1 MLKAK
6 NVDILH
12 GNLLKMII
20 IYSIPIILVGLIQ
33 NLFNAVDIMVLSFVS
48 SDEAVA
54 SVGATSTIIS
64 LLVNSFFG
72 LSSGVKIV
80 LARLIGEG
88 QEIKVKK
95 TVSTAMISSL
105 CLGIIVGIVGFI
117 LAPSFLRITKCPPEC
132 MEGALLYM
140 RIYVAAAPAIMVYN
154 FGSSVI
160 NTSGDSQSPL
170 YYMII
175 SGVLNIALNF
185 LLCMILTQKVAAVAI
200 ATAVSQ
206 LVGAILVVRRLCK
219 MEGICRL
226 DPKKISWSKTA
237 FGKIFANGA
246 PLAIS
251 NALYPLSNLQIQTAI
266 NSFGAAS
273 IAGNS
278 ASSTISALI
287 STVSSTPWATATS
300 VFVGQNIGAKND
312 ERVKKSIIYLLII
325 TAICSISLGCL
336 GSLFSKQL
344 LSFFVSGEEA
354 IRYGG
359 IRMMY
364 TVLPRIIIDISAIF
378 GHVIQVFGY
387 PALSSANSIVCV
399 LGFRVV
405 WMQFIYS
412 KTPTFHVLMQC
423 WPVSWSLIL
432 VVNVVFFFYLYFSKY
447 KKGKL
452 KKMM

>member
-12 GNLLKMII
+12 GKLLKMIL

-33 NLFNAVDIMVLSFVS
+33 NLFNAVDIMVLSLVS

-88 QEIKVKK
+88 QEKNVKK
-95 TVSTAMISSL
+95 TVSTAMLSSL
-105 CLGIIVGIVGFI
+105 CLGVIVGVVGFI

-132 MEGALLYM
+132 IDGALLYM

-154 FGSSVI
+154 FGSAVI

-170 YYMII
+170 YYMIM
-175 SGVLNIALNF
+175 SGSLNVALNF
-185 LLCMILTQKVAAVAI
+185 ILCLILPQKVMAVAI
-200 ATAVSQ
+200 STAASQ
-206 LVGAILVVRRLCK
+206 LLGAILVVRRLLK
-219 MEGICRL
+219 IDGICHL
-226 DPKKISWSKTA
+226 DIKSISWSKTA
-237 FGKIFANGA
+237 FGKIFKNGA
-246 PLAIS
+246 PLAIA

-273 IAGNS
+273 IAGNA
-278 ASSTISALI
+278 ASNTISTLLT
-287 STVSSTPWATATS
+287 TVTSTPWSTSTS
-300 VFVGQNIGAKND
+300 VFVGQNIGAKNH

-336 GSLFSKQL
+336 GFLFSKQL

-354 IRYGG
+354 IRYGS
-359 IRMMY
+359 IRIMY
-364 TVLPRIIIDISAIF
+364 TFLPRIIIDISNIF

-412 KTPTFHVLMQC
+412 KVPTFHVLMQC
-423 WPVSWSLIL
+423 WSVSWTLIL
-432 VVNVVFFFYLYFSKY
+432 IVNTVFFFFLYFAKY

>member
-1 MLKAK
+1 MFKAK

-20 IYSIPIILVGLIQ
+20 IYSVPIILVGLIQ

-48 SDEAVA
+48 SDDAVA

-88 QEIKVKK
+88 QETKVKK
-95 TVSTAMISSL
+95 TVSTAMLSSL
-105 CLGIIVGIVGFI
+105 CLGIIVGIVGFV

-154 FGSSVI
+154 FGSAVI

-170 YYMII
+170 YYMMI
-175 SGVLNIALNF
+175 SGSLNVVLNF
-185 LLCMILTQKVAAVAI
+185 LLCMVTPQKVAAVAI
-200 ATAVSQ
+200 STAVSQ
-206 LVGAILVVRRLCK
+206 LVGAILTVRRLCK
-219 MEGICRL
+219 MEGICHL
-226 DPKKISWSKTA
+226 DMKNISWSKTA
-237 FGKIFANGA
+237 FGKILSNGA

-287 STVSSTPWATATS
+287 STVSSTPWATSTS

-312 ERVKKSIIYLLII
+312 ERVKKSIIYLLTI
-325 TAICSISLGCL
+325 TAICAISFGCL
-336 GSLFSKQL
+336 GAMFSKQL

-354 IRYGG
+354 IRYGS

-364 TVLPRIIIDISAIF
+364 TVLPRVIIDISAIF

-387 PALSSANSIVCV
+387 PTLSSANSIVCV

-405 WMQFIYS
+405 WMQFIYPQ
-412 KTPTFHVLMQC
+412 TPTFHVLMQC
-423 WPVSWSLIL
+423 WPVSWTLIL